1 MAVNKVNT
9 DTFKTQVLENSK
21 TVLVDFYADWCGPC
35 KMLSPIIDQIAAESS
50 DYDVFKLNV
59 DEAPE
64 IAAKYGVMSI
74 PTLIVF
80 KGGEVAGKT
89 IGVQS
94 KQNIVKMLGCLTKS
108 NGTEPQA
115 MACGSVCCV
124 LDK

>member
-1 MAVNKVNT
+1 MAVNKVNA

-35 KMLSPIIDQIAAESS
+35 KMLSPIIDQIASESS

-64 IAAKYGVMSI
+64 VAAQYGVMSI

-94 KQNIVKMLGCLTKS
+94 KQNILKMLG
-108 NGTEPQA
+108 
-115 MACGSVCCV
+115 
-124 LDK
+124 

>member
-1 MAVNKVNT
+1 MAVNKVNN

-21 TVLVDFYADWCGPC
+21 PVLVDFYADWCGPC
-35 KMLSPIIDQIAAESS
+35 KMLAPVVDQIAAESS
-50 DYDVFKLNV
+50 DYEVFKLNV

-94 KQNIVKMLGCLTKS
+94 KQTILNMLG
-108 NGTEPQA
+108 
-115 MACGSVCCV
+115 
-124 LDK
+124 

>member
-1 MAVNKVNT
+1 MAVNKVNN
-9 DTFKTQVLENSK
+9 DTFAKLVLNNGK

-35 KMLSPIIDQIAAESS
+35 KMLSPIVDQIAAENS
-50 DYDVFKLNV
+50 DFDVYKLNV

-80 KGGEVAGKT
+80 KNGQAVGKT

-94 KQNIVKMLGCLTKS
+94 KQTILNMLG
-108 NGTEPQA
+108 
-115 MACGSVCCV
+115 
-124 LDK
+124 